1 VAITVGQVQELRV
14 TGWGVTF
21 ATIGTTLS
29 NAEVLTVTIPAGVGV
44 QEAGFAVAR
53 IGLLA
58 SALGTSAVVR
68 ARHEDNDAE
77 IESLVVEM
85 GA

>member
-1 VAITVGQVQELRV
+1 VATTVGQVQELRI

-21 ATIGTTLS
+21 ASIGTTLS
-29 NAEVLTVTIPAGVGV
+29 NAEILTVTIPAGVYV
-44 QEAGFAVAR
+44 QEAAFAVAR
-53 IGLLA
+53 IGLLT

-77 IESLVVEM
+77 IESLIVEE

>member
-1 VAITVGQVQELRV
+1 VKTTVGQVHELRI

-21 ATIGTTLS
+21 ASIGTTLS
-29 NAEVLTVTIPAGVGV
+29 NAEILTVTIPGGATV
-44 QEAGFAVAR
+44 QEAAVAVAR
-53 IGLLA
+53 IGLLT

-68 ARHEDNDAE
+68 ARHEDDDAE
-77 IESLVVEM
+77 IESLVVEL